1 MKQFFEEPI
10 NYQLYLLVLGLN
22 YPQCM
27 KNTFILFLSLLTL
40 SISAQ
45 SLTGIV
51 LDKKNSEEIIGANL
65 VVEGT
70 SIGAVTD
77 FDGKFNLNISK
88 LQFPF
93 VLEVSFIGYKTQKV
107 TVRENKPLKILL
119 EQDSE
124 MLAEVSVVEQRLS
137 QKQKESALTVE
148 AMDVLAIKETPAV
161 SFYDGLAT
169 LKGVDLTSASI
180 GFKIINTRGFNST
193 APVRSLQIIDG
204 VDNQAPGLNF
214 SLGNFL
220 GASDLDVMNV
230 DIIAGASSAF
240 YGPNAFNG
248 VISMTTKDPFD
259 FRGTSASLKVG
270 ERRLTEFALRHAQVY
285 KNKKGEERFAFKF
298 NAFYLQADDWV
309 ADNYGPTEDSRV
321 GIGNPGG
328 FDAVNIYGD
337 EQMFDDGRLVRTYPG
352 LDRFHRTGIKEVNLV
367 DYDTRNLKLALSLHY
382 KLKNG
387 SELIAASNFGYGTTV
402 YQGDNRFSLK
412 DILFYQ
418 NRLEWRK
425 KDKFFLRAY
434 ATNEDAGNSY
444 DAYFTALRMLE
455 SQASDAA
462 WGERYRTFWG
472 NFESSGARQLP
483 GYPTADWFQERE
495 LWLAQYQDFLR
506 INRDTLSQMHNR
518 NRARVDDAFGG
529 AIQPGTARFDSLF
542 NYYTS
547 KTFAEGGT
555 KFFDRSALYHIHGQ
569 YEWDVKGHR
578 IVVGG
583 NARLYMPNSRGNIF
597 SDSMQYK
604 YVPIDTVNNVIKYD
618 TIELG
623 YRRITNF
630 EYGIYGG
637 WERKWNNDKYKAS
650 FTVRMDKNEN
660 FDYLFSPALSFVYN
674 IDKLNT
680 LRFSVSSAIRN
691 PTLQDQFL
699 FYNVGRAI
707 LLGNLNGVDS
717 LVTIENVEEYLAKN
731 AQGRLEHEFDF
742 YNIDPIRPERVQT
755 AEVGYRT
762 TLFKKL
768 FVDANYY
775 YSWYQDFIGF
785 NIGLRITEGQ
795 TAIDRLA
802 SVQAFRVAANAQDQV
817 TTQGFSIGAN
827 YYFWDNYSLNG
838 NYTWN
843 VLNTNSDDPII
854 PAFNTPEHKYNIGI
868 TGRDLKLKSNSKN
881 LFGFSIN
888 YRWIQGFLFE
898 GSPQFTGSIDSYDM
912 VDSQVNYF
920 VKNWKTTF
928 KIGGTNLLNNMVF
941 QVYGGPRI
949 GRMLYFS
956 TVVDFN

>member
-1 MKQFFEEPI
+1 MKHVYI
-10 NYQLYLLVLGLN
+10 LL
-22 YPQCM
+22 M
-27 KNTFILFLSLLTL
+27 SLLGFSL
-40 SISAQ
+40 SAQ
-45 SLTGIV
+45 TLTGIV
-51 LDKKNSEEIIGANL
+51 VDKKTNEEIIGAN
-65 VVEGT
+65 VVIKGT
-70 SIGAVTD
+70 QIGTVTD
-77 FDGKFNLNISK
+77 FDGKFSLDTRLITLPVS
-88 LQFPF
+88 
-93 VLEVSFIGYKTQKV
+93 LEVSFIGYQTKV
-107 TVRENKPLKILL
+107 LIIRDLKPIRVQLN
-119 EQDSE
+119 QDSE
-124 MLAEVSVVEQRLS
+124 MLSEVSVVEQRLS

-193 APVRSLQIIDG
+193 SPVRSLQIIDG

-259 FRGTSASLKVG
+259 FRGTSVSLKVG
-270 ERRLTEFALRHAQVY
+270 ERRLTEFALRHAHVF
-285 KNKKGEERFAFKF
+285 KNSKGEERFALKF

-309 ADNYGPTEDSRV
+309 ADNFNPTEESRT
-321 GIGNPGG
+321 GLGNPGG
-328 FDAVNIYGD
+328 FDAVNKYGD
-337 EQMFDDGRLVRTYPG
+337 EEYFNDFGSPRTYPG
-352 LDRFHRTGIKEVNLV
+352 LDQFYRKGIQESDLV
-367 DYDTRNLKLALSLHY
+367 DYNTRNLKLALSGHY
-382 KLKNG
+382 RFKGG

-402 YQGDNRFSLK
+402 YQGDNRYSLK
-412 DILFYQ
+412 DILFFQ

-434 ATNEDAGNSY
+434 ATHEDAGNSY

-455 SQASDAA
+455 SQAGDGI
-462 WGERYRTFWG
+462 WGQTYQSFW
-472 NFESSGARQLP
+472 NSFEAGRAQSLP
-483 GYPTADWFQERE
+483 GFPTASWFNERE
-495 LWLAQYQDFLR
+495 LWLEQYQSYLVQ
-506 INRDTLSQMHNR
+506 NRDSLTAMHNR
-518 NRARVDDAFGG
+518 IRQRVDNQFGG
-529 AIQPGTARFDSLF
+529 TLEPGTARFDSLF
-542 NYYTS
+542 NHYTS
-547 KTFAEGGT
+547 RTFAEGGT

-569 YEWDVKGHR
+569 YEWNIKGHR
-578 IVVGG
+578 IVAGG
-583 NARLYMPNSRGNIF
+583 NTRLYTPNSRGNIF
-597 SDSMQYK
+597 SDSMQYR
-604 YVPIDTVNNVIKYD
+604 YDFVDSVNGMAQYD

-623 YRRITNF
+623 YRTITNF
-630 EYGIYGG
+630 EYGLYGG
-637 WERKWNNDKYKAS
+637 WERKWNQDKYKMN
-650 FTVRMDKNEN
+650 FTLRMDKNQN
-660 FDYLFSPALSFVYN
+660 FDFLFSPALSFVYQ

-680 LRFSVSSAIRN
+680 LRFSLSSAIRN
-691 PTLQDQFL
+691 PTLQDQYL
-699 FYNVGRAI
+699 YYNVGRAI

-717 LVTIENVEEYLAKN
+717 LVTVDNIEEYLGKN
-731 AQGRLEHEFDF
+731 AQGRLDHEFDF
-742 YNIDPIRPERVQT
+742 YTVNPIKPERVQT

-762 TLFKKL
+762 TLFQRL
-768 FVDANYY
+768 FIDANYY

-785 NIGLRITEGQ
+785 NIGVQITEGES
-795 TAIDRLA
+795 AFDRLA
-802 SVQAFRVAANAQDQV
+802 SAQAFRVAANALDQV
-817 TTQGFSIGAN
+817 TTQGFSLGAN
-827 YYFWDNYSLNG
+827 YYFWDKYSLNG

-843 VLNTNSDDPII
+843 VLNSQSDDPII

-868 TGRDLKLKSNSKN
+868 SGRDIKWKASSKN
-881 LFGFSIN
+881 NFGFSIN
-888 YRWIQGFLFE
+888 YRWIQGFVFE

-920 VKNWKTTF
+920 VKKWNTTF